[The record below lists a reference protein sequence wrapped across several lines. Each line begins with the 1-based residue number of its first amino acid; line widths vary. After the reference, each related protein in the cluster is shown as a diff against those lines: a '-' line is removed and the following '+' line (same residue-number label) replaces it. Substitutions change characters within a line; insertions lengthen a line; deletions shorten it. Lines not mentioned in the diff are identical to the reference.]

1 MIEVA
6 AAVIQRPDGAF
17 LLAQRPPG
25 KVYAGYWEFPGGK
38 VQPGEPPERALARE
52 LHEELG
58 IDIGPAYPWITRVY
72 TYPHGTVRLNFFRV
86 FDWRNDPHP
95 REDQA
100 IAWQAAGA
108 PTAAPMLPA
117 NAPVLASLALP
128 VEYAVTDA
136 ASYGMVPMLS
146 RLKQR
151 LEQGLRLVQVR
162 EPSLRAAERARFT
175 QQVLGLAH
183 RHGCKV
189 MVKSP
194 FPGADGIHFKA
205 SELVSLKKRPLGML
219 VAASCHSRA
228 ELERAMELELDFAVL
243 GPVRDKQPALGW
255 ARFAELARGASIPV
269 YAIGG
274 LTRAELQ
281 EAWLPDVLVAR
292 RLHRGNNGLVQ
303 KDARREYAMIMRA
316 HLHRRRSQHGT

>member
-1 MIEVA
+1 VAPEPVGTRGKGKKADVIDVA

-38 VQPGEPPERALARE
+38 VEHGEPPDRALARE

-100 IAWQAAGA
+100 IAWQASGG
-108 PTAAPMLPA
+108 PMAAPMLPA

-128 VEYAVTDA
+128 AEYAVTDA
-136 ASYGMVPMLS
+136 ARYGIAAMLS
-146 RLKQR
+146 RLEQR
-151 LEQGLRLVQVR
+151 LEQGLKLVQVR
-162 EPSLRAAERARFT
+162 EPELGVEERAGFT
-175 QQVLGLAH
+175 SQVIGLAH
-183 RHGCKV
+183 RYGCKV
-189 MVKSP
+189 MVKSLV
-194 FPGADGIHFKA
+194 PGADGIHFKA
-205 SELVSLKKRPLGML
+205 SELISLKERPRGML
-219 VAASCHSRA
+219 AAASCHNRA
-228 ELERAMELELDFAVL
+228 ELDHAMQLELDFAVL
-243 GPVRDKQPALGW
+243 GPVKDKPPSLGW
-255 ARFAELARGASIPV
+255 TRFADLARGASIPV

-274 LTRAELQ
+274 LTHADLQDAWRAG
-281 EAWLPDVLVAR
+281 AHGV
-292 RLHRGNNGLVQ
+292 
-303 KDARREYAMIMRA
+303 AMIRGA
-316 HLHRRRSQHGT
+316 WS